1 MKKKYLYLLL
11 RVLVYL
17 LVLGAI
23 LYGLYESPYNPHPHS
38 AEDIRRWVVG
48 FGVWAPLIYVAV
60 YTIRPLLLF
69 PTLLLNLSAGVLFGP
84 WWGILFLLLGGFGC
98 ASFCYLLG
106 RFGGGSWLL
115 RNFGGSWGERLT
127 HYLVGSGSFKKM
139 IILRTVPIFPYDP
152 VSIIAGSVRLPFK
165 IYAAAT
171 VLGMLPGAI
180 AYNFLADAFGTPR
193 FYAAL
198 AVTLLAFGIPLVWW
212 QKNSA
217 AQALGSLKN
226 FGKGSDDNGKE
237 YRDCIK
243 AFAKQRRLGENA
255 AAGFYAAGHAS
266 KKKKK
271 APSGEHLLRYCG
283 YDADAAWYC
292 LPCTRQRRWQL

>member
-1 MKKKYLYLLL
+1 
-11 RVLVYL
+11 
-17 LVLGAI
+17 
-23 LYGLYESPYNPHPHS
+23 
-38 AEDIRRWVVG
+38 
-48 FGVWAPLIYVAV
+48 
-60 YTIRPLLLF
+60 
-69 PTLLLNLSAGVLFGP
+69 
-84 WWGILFLLLGGFGC
+84 
-98 ASFCYLLG
+98 
-106 RFGGGSWLL
+106 
-115 RNFGGSWGERLT
+115 
-127 HYLVGSGSFKKM
+127 M

-180 AYNFLADAFGTPR
+180 AYNFLADAFGTTR

-237 YRDCIK
+237 YRD
-243 AFAKQRRLGENA
+243 
-255 AAGFYAAGHAS
+255 
-266 KKKKK
+266 
-271 APSGEHLLRYCG
+271 
-283 YDADAAWYC
+283 
-292 LPCTRQRRWQL
+292 

>member
-1 MKKKYLYLLL
+1 M
-11 RVLVYL
+11 
-17 LVLGAI
+17 
-23 LYGLYESPYNPHPHS
+23 
-38 AEDIRRWVVG
+38 
-48 FGVWAPLIYVAV
+48 
-60 YTIRPLLLF
+60 
-69 PTLLLNLSAGVLFGP
+69 LFGP

-106 RFGGGSWLL
+106 RFGGGNWLL

-127 HYLVGSGSFKKM
+127 HYLVGDGSFKKM
-139 IILRTVPIFPYDP
+139 IVLRTVPIFPYDP

-180 AYNFLADAFGTPR
+180 AYNFLADAFGTTR

-226 FGKGSDDNGKE
+226 FGKGSDNNGKE
-237 YRDCIK
+237 YRD
-243 AFAKQRRLGENA
+243 
-255 AAGFYAAGHAS
+255 
-266 KKKKK
+266 
-271 APSGEHLLRYCG
+271 
-283 YDADAAWYC
+283 
-292 LPCTRQRRWQL
+292 